1 MRKGRLLHHNEGL
14 EETDVNLTPLI
25 DVVFV
30 VLIMFIIVAPLLELE
45 RVHLARGP
53 AHEQKETSSVQ
64 EMSAVHIHVREDN
77 SILLNGHALL
87 LDQLRDHLKRS
98 YHKAPKTTPQLYHDK
113 RATFGTY
120 QEVKNAV
127 EEAGFEEL
135 EIILKPQ

>member
-1 MRKGRLLHHNEGL
+1 MRKGRFLNQREGL
-14 EETDVNLTPLI
+14 EETEVNLTPLI

-45 RVHLARGP
+45 RIQLAKGP
-53 AHEQKETSSVQ
+53 THSQKETTSVQ
-64 EMSAVHIHVREDN
+64 GMSSVHIHVREDN
-77 SILLNGHALL
+77 SILLNGKALL
-87 LDQLRDHLKRS
+87 LEQLTEHLKHVYRAS
-98 YHKAPKTTPQLYHDK
+98 PKTTPQLYHDN

-120 QEVKNAV
+120 QNVKNAV

>member
-1 MRKGRLLHHNEGL
+1 MRKGRLLHHREGL
-14 EETDVNLTPLI
+14 EETEVNLTPLI

-45 RVHLARGP
+45 RIQLAKGP
-53 AHEQKETSSVQ
+53 AHELKETASVQ
-64 EMSAVHIHVREDN
+64 EMSSVHIHVREDN
-77 SILLNGHALL
+77 SILLNGKALFL
-87 LDQLRDHLKRS
+87 EQLREHLKRS
-98 YHKAPKTTPQLYHDK
+98 YRTSPKATPQLYHDK

-120 QEVKNAV
+120 QDVKNAV

>member
-1 MRKGRLLHHNEGL
+1 MRKGRRLQQSEGL
-14 EETDVNLTPLI
+14 EETEVNLTPLI

-45 RVHLARGP
+45 RIQLARGP
-53 AHEQKETSSVQ
+53 SHEQKETTSVQ
-64 EMSAVHIHVREDN
+64 EMSRIHIHVREDN
-77 SILLNGHALL
+77 SILLNGRALL
-87 LDQLRDHLKRS
+87 LEQLRDHLVRLKRA
-98 YHKAPKTTPQLYHDK
+98 APKAIPQLYNDK

>member
-1 MRKGRLLHHNEGL
+1 MRKGRLLHHREGL
-14 EETDVNLTPLI
+14 EETEINLTPLI

-45 RVHLARGP
+45 RIQLAKGP
-53 AHEQKETSSVQ
+53 THDQKETSSVQ
-64 EMSAVHIHVREDN
+64 EMSALHIHVREDN
-77 SILLNGHALL
+77 SILLNGKALL
-87 LDQLRDHLKRS
+87 LGQLSEHLKRS
-98 YHKAPKTTPQLYHDK
+98 YRAFPKATPQLYHDK

-120 QEVKNAV
+120 QDVKNAV

>member
-1 MRKGRLLHHNEGL
+1 MRKSRFSYQHEGL
-14 EETDVNLTPLI
+14 EETEVNLTPLI

-45 RVHLARGP
+45 RIQLARGP
-53 AHEQKETSSVQ
+53 AHNQKETSSVQ
-64 EMSAVHIHVREDN
+64 EMSRVHIHVREDN
-77 SILLNGHALL
+77 SILLNGRALL
-87 LDQLRDHLKRS
+87 LEQLRDHLKRS
-98 YHKAPKTTPQLYHDK
+98 YRTSPKATPQLYNDK

>member
-1 MRKGRLLHHNEGL
+1 MPPLL
-14 EETDVNLTPLI
+14 

-45 RVHLARGP
+45 RIQLARGP
-53 AHEQKETSSVQ
+53 AHNQKETSSVQ
-64 EMSAVHIHVREDN
+64 EMSRVHIHVREDN
-77 SILLNGHALL
+77 SILLNGRALL
-87 LDQLRDHLKRS
+87 LEQLRDHLKRS
-98 YHKAPKTTPQLYHDK
+98 YRTSPKATPQLYNDK